1 MPIFCPDYPTSPS
14 LFSSTSGFRREKLEK
29 GKGAEIG
36 RSHDSTSLA
45 REGGG
50 QAQQVCSIKAPPPP
64 PPVPNSSMPRFGGRC
79 GPVEEAFRK
88 REQPYFSHAGPP
100 FLPAAS
106 PNAVCDVERAPSRLQ
121 PYTLHGGIKPFP
133 SPPFH
138 PLVPPPV
145 LLLSVSRVLYVLQAV
160 SIRGRREEDRG
171 RRRGG
176 KKGEK
181 GGFHP
186 LLSGSIYQ
194 LLPLPSSSPS
204 SFPLLFP
211 SPHSF

>member
-1 MPIFCPDYPTSPS
+1 MAAAVPSKRPLEKESNPIFP
-14 LFSSTSGFRREKLEK
+14 
-29 GKGAEIG
+29 
-36 RSHDSTSLA
+36 
-45 REGGG
+45 
-50 QAQQVCSIKAPPPP
+50 
-64 PPVPNSSMPRFGGRC
+64 
-79 GPVEEAFRK
+79 
-88 REQPYFSHAGPP
+88 HAGPP
-100 FLPAAS
+100 FLPAAF

-176 KKGEK
+176 KKGGK

-211 SPHSF
+211 SPPFFLSAADKKSSRGRRSSRRKKA